1 MPGLARIG
9 GFEGCRF
16 APRCPNV
23 RELCRKDEPK
33 LLAVAPGREAA
44 CFRTES
50 TLAIESSSQA
60 TVSAPRLAT
69 LLLRVEG
76 LKKRY
81 RSRRGFFGGA
91 DVAAIDDVSFTV
103 AENEFVGVV
112 GESGSGKSTLAKL
125 IIGLE
130 GPSSGRLELCGQDV
144 LGRSE
149 KARRLRIETSQMV
162 FQDPQSALNPRRR
175 VASIVTQVLEAAAP
189 RLPLSERRK
198 RAEELLS
205 EVGLSAD
212 LGDRYPSQLSGG
224 QKQRVNIA
232 RALCA
237 APKLLIADEI
247 VSGLDVSVQAQL
259 IALLRRLRRELSFA
273 LLFISHDLA
282 VVRKLCERVL
292 VMWQGKIVEQGLTA
306 QVFATPQ
313 HPYTRALI
321 AAVPPDDPSA
331 AWEPFPEAGS

>member
-1 MPGLARIG
+1 M
-9 GFEGCRF
+9 
-16 APRCPNV
+16 
-23 RELCRKDEPK
+23 
-33 LLAVAPGREAA
+33 
-44 CFRTES
+44 
-50 TLAIESSSQA
+50 SSS
-60 TVSAPRLAT
+60 VWLA
-69 LLLRVEG
+69 
-76 LKKRY
+76 
-81 RSRRGFFGGA
+81 
-91 DVAAIDDVSFTV
+91 
-103 AENEFVGVV
+103 
-112 GESGSGKSTLAKL
+112 SGSGKSTLAKL